1 MADFDHWQ
9 AKKKKNSSKII
20 HLQQMKQRTTMVI
33 NNSLTSNRVF
43 LIYFYM
49 ITFSTTLENIGSVLS
64 PCG

>member
-1 MADFDHWQ
+1 
-9 AKKKKNSSKII
+9 
-20 HLQQMKQRTTMVI
+20 MKQRTTMVI